1 MDNVSS
7 KISFIKAVS
16 IVKLIVG
23 IPLGMFGVF
32 TVLGGLLLPITKG
45 FSLYYL
51 VGYLEWLAVTTACFI
66 AVINGIKTLILIRM
80 YPTYTET
87 LSGNQ
92 PDSIASLAS
101 SLNITVDVA
110 MKNVCT
116 MLSWGLFPDCYIDM
130 KNKMLV
136 TPDKKVEQTEIP
148 EVQIVNPEVEYVTVK
163 CAACGAENKIAEGI
177 DSVCEYCG
185 SEVHS

>member
-1 MDNVSS
+1 MANVSS

-23 IPLGMFGVF
+23 IPLGIFSGL
-32 TVLGGLLLPITKG
+32 TVLGGLLVLITKG
-45 FSLYYL
+45 TFILL
-51 VGYLEWLAVTTACFI
+51 MGYFMWCAVTIACFI
-66 AVINGIKTLILIRM
+66 AVINGIKTLVLIGM

-87 LSGNQ
+87 LAGNQ

-148 EVQIVNPEVEYVTVK
+148 EVQPVNPEMEYVTVK
-163 CAACGAENKIAEGI
+163 CAACGAENKIAEGT
-177 DSVCEYCG
+177 DGVCEYCG